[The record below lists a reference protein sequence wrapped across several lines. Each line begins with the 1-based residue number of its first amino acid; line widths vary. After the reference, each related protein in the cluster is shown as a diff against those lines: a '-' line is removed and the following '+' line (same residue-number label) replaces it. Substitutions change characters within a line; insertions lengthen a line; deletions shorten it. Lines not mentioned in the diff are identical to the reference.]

1 MVMATYSEAEFKAG
15 IPVYRGDA
23 PSGGERVFN
32 QKDLDRVLRQGYS
45 LNPVTLFEGNTGI
58 GGGSV
63 YDTSGSESPSSATDI
78 SDARYDVGI
87 ETAKAL
93 FSWFPEPVMKAYA
106 RAWVKFGKQ
115 DLALAET
122 RNSSEWEAEFGFLK
136 REDGTLI
143 KSEVEAMAA
152 IASYKETLREIGI
165 TNTEDFKKQFQQL
178 VAGETSPDEFQQ
190 RIDIVYEGVIDN
202 IPQVENLFRT
212 QYGIDTDAP
221 TIFAALIN
229 PEINDKLLKG
239 NIKSVQIQA
248 EGMAAGFSV
257 NFERAKALEQA
268 GLTQEKA
275 RQLYQVAGRLG
286 GMAAQTGREFGVGTL
301 ESATIGDAE
310 AQEEIDLLQGEAK
323 TMSSARV
330 GAKKKDGK
338 VTGLLE
344 G

>member
-1 MVMATYSEAEFKAG
+1 MATYSEAEFKAG

-45 LNPVTLFEGNTGI
+45 LNPVTLFEGNTGA

-136 REDGTLI
+136 RKDGTLI

-165 TNTEDFKKQFQQL
+165 TNTEDFKKQFEQL
-178 VAGETSPDEFQQ
+178 VTGETSPDEFQQ

-301 ESATIGDAE
+301 ESATIGDAA

>member
-1 MVMATYSEAEFKAG
+1 MASFSKAQFDAG
-15 IPVYRGDA
+15 IAVYRADA
-23 PSGGERVFN
+23 PSGGERVYS
-32 QKDLDRVLRQGYS
+32 QADLDAVLRHGYS
-45 LNPVTLFEGNTGI
+45 LNPVPLFEGNTGA

-63 YDTSGSESPSSATDI
+63 YDTSGSESPSSETDI
-78 SDARYDVGI
+78 SGARYDVGI
-87 ETAKAL
+87 STAKAL

-122 RNSSEWEAEFGFLK
+122 RNSSEWESEFGFLE

-143 KSEVEAMAA
+143 MSEVEAMAT
-152 IASYKETLREIGI
+152 IATYKETLREVGI
-165 TNTEDFKKQFQQL
+165 TNTEDFKKQFEEL
-178 VAGETSPDEFQQ
+178 ITGEVSGAEFQQ
-190 RIDIVYEGVIDN
+190 RIDIVHEGVIDN
-202 IPQVENLFRT
+202 IPQVETLFRT

-229 PEINDKLLKG
+229 PDINDKLLSGK
-239 NIKSVQIQA
+239 IKSVQIQA

-268 GLTQEKA
+268 GLTQDKA

-286 GMAAQTGREFGVGTL
+286 GMATQTGREFGVATL

>member
-1 MVMATYSEAEFKAG
+1 MATYSEAEFKAG

>member
-1 MVMATYSEAEFKAG
+1 MATYSEAEFKAG

-136 REDGTLI
+136 RKDGTLI

-165 TNTEDFKKQFQQL
+165 TNTEDFKKQFEQL
-178 VAGETSPDEFQQ
+178 VTGETSPDEFQQ

-301 ESATIGDAE
+301 ESATIGDAA